1 MAQSTDETPAYIKA
15 HDSVDDLE
23 LAIDLCV
30 NTTELSQL
38 YALNN
43 DIVEKEVAKEIT
55 NLFTKKKQSL

>member
-1 MAQSTDETPAYIKA
+1 
-15 HDSVDDLE
+15 VDDLE

-43 DIVEKEVAKEIT
+43 DIVEREVAKEIT
-55 NLFTKKKQSL
+55 KLFTKKKQTL